1 MVTVE
6 GPRPS
11 TSEVKPTVPSG
22 IAKLLVSARYVIFSI
37 MVAATVVCAFLV
49 PKVGVI
55 TDMAEFLPA
64 DSPMRAGLAIM
75 EDEFPDSKELSTTR
89 VMFSGLAASDEK
101 RILQTLEKIPN
112 VDAVAYEADSPI
124 YHEGDK
130 TLYIVQST
138 AAYGS
143 AQDQAIQGAIEER
156 LAADSPVIR
165 SDNPSPSSQ
174 LPLWIVMVAVGLLAL
189 ILFIMCA
196 SWLEPALFLVAIG
209 MAVVLNLGTNLI
221 RGSIADITFTIGAIL
236 QLVLSMDYS
245 IILMNRYR
253 QEKPGAATPAEA
265 MTRAIRGAFSSIV
278 SSSMTTVV
286 GLLMLCFMSLGIGLD
301 LGIALAKGVFLSMVA
316 VFTVLPTLIL
326 WFDKAIAATAKPY
339 WHPNLAGL
347 ARIEHRLRWPI
358 VLAFIALFAGTA
370 VTAAGTPV
378 AYTLSKDDPI
388 ADVFPKENPVV
399 LVYDNADEAAAGA
412 LAERIGS
419 EPFVRSVASQSSTIG
434 KQRSLANMKSALAT
448 MGDGSLTLDDD
459 ALALVYYL
467 AHDGRATQDM
477 TLAEFVDFLRSDET
491 IANRLDPTMSARLEK
506 IVPYLDRERL
516 VVPLGAAGLAS
527 VLGMSEEE
535 ARGILLYHAMTDP
548 TIGSDAMTLPEFVS
562 FVQNDLANDPQYS
575 SLLTGHAIDQV
586 RQMARF
592 TDAAAMTTPIGSG
605 EMTALLGLDPT
616 ETALL
621 YAQRMA
627 ASGAYSN
634 VSKPLPDMV
643 TAVRSFVASA
653 PEAAALMTDEQKA
666 GLEKLAV
673 LADQQTVMTQM
684 NAAGLSGIFGI
695 PAEQVT
701 ALLVARAQASG
712 QMSGQMSGFDPS
724 TLTAS
729 PAEFVA
735 FLNAALADPASPLAA
750 GFTDEQKTQLA
761 GLAAIIGA
769 SASGAPVSVSDFA
782 AMTGIDPS
790 VVALALAVADIP
802 TAGAGWTYTPQEIVA
817 ALDEDPRTAAS
828 GRAEDIARLRTII
841 DDSISGTAYSPSKLA
856 GLTGMSDA
864 QARQLAL
871 LRTSKYGDSSSWS
884 MTAQDALAFVV
895 DTMLTGQQTSSRF
908 TASQAEQLRSLRAIV
923 DSVVD
928 QTRYTPEKLASFL
941 GRTGQA
947 VEVPQIQLAYL
958 AHAAKDWDSSA
969 ATLSIAQLVK
979 TLSKDVVDDARFAP
993 FIDAK
998 SRAAIADADEQIAD
1012 AVLELVGAHHSRMV
1026 ITTTL
1031 PAESADTE
1039 ALVAGLEK
1047 SCAADFSKGCRLVG
1061 DSVLIHE
1068 MSRSFS
1074 TEMSLISWLTAASI
1088 FAVVALTFFS
1098 LSVPLLLVLLV
1109 QCGVFITITTIGL
1122 QGYSNYY
1129 LAQLMVQCILMG
1141 ATIDYGILLTTQY
1154 REARRVLPPQE
1165 ALARAY
1171 DRSIHTIATS
1181 GSIMIVVTGILGYLF
1196 ENPTVGQICRTISI
1210 GALAATILIVFVLPG
1225 LLTALDRFVAGRGR
1239 LGNVKH
1245 AAADSA
1251 E

>member
-1 MVTVE
+1 M
-6 GPRPS
+6 
-11 TSEVKPTVPSG
+11 PSG

-89 VMFSGLAASDEK
+89 VMFAGLADSDEK

-143 AQDQAIQGAIEER
+143 AQDQAIQSTIEEK

-165 SDNPSPSSQ
+165 SDNPSPSSE

-196 SWLEPALFLVAIG
+196 SWLEPVLFLVAIG

-347 ARIEHRLRWPI
+347 ARVEHRLRWPI
-358 VLAFIALFAGTA
+358 LLAFIALFAGTA

-399 LVYDNADEAAAGA
+399 LVYDNTDEAAAGA

-419 EPFVRSVASQSSTIG
+419 ESFVRSVASQSSTIG
-434 KQRSLANMKSALAT
+434 KQRSLADMKSALAE
-448 MGDGSLTLDDD
+448 MGDGSLSLDDD

-477 TLAEFVDFLRSDET
+477 TLAEFVDFVRSDET
-491 IANRLDPTMSARLEK
+491 IANRLDPTMSARLDQ
-506 IVPYLDRERL
+506 IVPYLDREKL

-562 FVQNDLANDPQYS
+562 FVQNDLANDPEYS
-575 SLLTGHAIDQV
+575 SLLAGHAIDQV

-605 EMTALLGLDPT
+605 EMAALLGLDPT

-634 VSKPLPDMV
+634 VSKPLPEMV
-643 TAVRSFVASA
+643 AAVRSLVASV
-653 PEAAALMTDEQKA
+653 PEASASMSDEQKA

-673 LADQQTVMTQM
+673 LADQQTVTTQM
-684 NAAGLSGIFGI
+684 NAAGLSAIFGI

-712 QMSGQMSGFDPS
+712 RMSGFDPS

-828 GRAEDIARLRTII
+828 GRGDDIARLRTII

-923 DSVVD
+923 GSVVD

-941 GRTGQA
+941 GRIGQA

-958 AHAAKDWDSSA
+958 AHAAKDWDSST

-993 FIDAK
+993 FVDAK
-998 SRAAIADADEQIAD
+998 SRAAIADADDQIAD
-1012 AVLELVGAHHSRMV
+1012 AVLELVGPHHSRMV

-1039 ALVAGLEK
+1039 AFVSDLEK
-1047 SCAADFSKGCRLVG
+1047 TCAADFSKGCRLVG

-1154 REARRVLPPQE
+1154 REVRRSLPPPE